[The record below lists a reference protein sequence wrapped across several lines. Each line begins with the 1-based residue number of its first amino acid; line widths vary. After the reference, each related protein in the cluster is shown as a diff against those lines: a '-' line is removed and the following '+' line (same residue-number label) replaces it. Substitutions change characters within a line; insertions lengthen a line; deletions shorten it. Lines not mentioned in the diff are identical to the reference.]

1 MTTHKNN
8 SITLLNNSNNC
19 DDDDDNSNK
28 STLLLKSYKH
38 YNYILPNIFIFAA
51 TDGGYL

>member
-19 DDDDDNSNK
+19 DDDDNCNK
-28 STLLLKSYKH
+28 STLLLKSYKP
-38 YNYILPNIFIFAA
+38 YNYILPNIFLFAA